1 MCLLLILPPRLQ
13 LAHVAYEEGSSDSWQ
28 GKPDVCVCVCVGGGG
43 VQNVRH
49 SLLWRT
55 VSFNLHVFV
64 CVRFGLSVQVS
75 RFLAFGS
82 LMTGYTRQ
90 SGLHLAVA
98 HVWLYT
104 AKRLDLAVVHVVGR
118 LSVRLRR
125 DGLTEWSIRF
135 LYTGWL

>member
-1 MCLLLILPPRLQ
+1 M
-13 LAHVAYEEGSSDSWQ
+13 
-28 GKPDVCVCVCVGGGG
+28 CVCGGGG
-43 VQNVRH
+43 GGAECQTFSFMENG
-49 SLLWRT
+49 LLQ
-55 VSFNLHVFV
+55 LIYVFV

-98 HVWLYT
+98 HV
-104 AKRLDLAVVHVVGR
+104 VGR

-135 LYTGWL
+135 LYTGWP